1 MNKRLY
7 DVCIAGGGIGGIAL
21 ALRLKLINKNISIYL
36 AEKDTHFNQRSQGYG
51 LTLQQANKVLSQLNI
66 RDKVQSIDTPN
77 DAHYTYNKDGE
88 LVSVFG
94 RFRLNEKERI
104 ENEQVE
110 ALTDSTSEINVQ
122 EVKRPKVSEQ
132 KRAKQLKWEQEKLKR
147 NKEKRYNWHLP
158 RQKLR
163 EFLLDELCS
172 IDSEVINW
180 DRRVSDFTIDSTC
193 DQAHNQLTIKF
204 LDLNN
209 NSSIIEA
216 RCLVGADGIFSKVRQ
231 LLYEK
236 EMTSLV
242 NNELKSLDCL
252 VTLGMAPC
260 ESKVSLNSTFQTL
273 HNENR
278 FFSMPFTVNPN
289 VTFWQF
295 SFPCD
300 KTNADKLKN
309 NKTLLRKEIKSRLK
323 DWHRPIPELI
333 DATNDEMMTGT
344 PVYDR
349 DLCFGGCPEEKIIL
363 IGDAAHPMSPF
374 KGQGANQALLDA
386 VELSDVIKNYLADE
400 HQKTEG
406 FETFTTKMVKR
417 SQSKMDGSRLR
428 VYQYH
433 DPKRQTELTES
444 RGLKISSRASFNK
457 EWVNVSVGDS
467 KIFKDSGIDFR
478 SVEDGT
484 VKEKILRALNI

>member
-1 MNKRLY
+1 M
-7 DVCIAGGGIGGIAL
+7 
-21 ALRLKLINKNISIYL
+21 
-36 AEKDTHFNQRSQGYG
+36 
-51 LTLQQANKVLSQLNI
+51 
-66 RDKVQSIDTPN
+66 
-77 DAHYTYNKDGE
+77 
-88 LVSVFG
+88 VSVFG

-242 NNELKSLDCL
+242 NNELKSL
-252 VTLGMAPC
+252 G
-260 ESKVSLNSTFQTL
+260 
-273 HNENR
+273 
-278 FFSMPFTVNPN
+278 
-289 VTFWQF
+289 
-295 SFPCD
+295 
-300 KTNADKLKN
+300 
-309 NKTLLRKEIKSRLK
+309 
-323 DWHRPIPELI
+323 
-333 DATNDEMMTGT
+333 
-344 PVYDR
+344 
-349 DLCFGGCPEEKIIL
+349 FGGIEI
-363 IGDAAHPMSPF
+363 
-374 KGQGANQALLDA
+374 
-386 VELSDVIKNYLADE
+386 
-400 HQKTEG
+400 
-406 FETFTTKMVKR
+406 FEF
-417 SQSKMDGSRLR
+417 GG
-428 VYQYH
+428 
-433 DPKRQTELTES
+433 E
-444 RGLKISSRASFNK
+444 
-457 EWVNVSVGDS
+457 DS
-467 KIFKDSGIDFR
+467 
-478 SVEDGT
+478 
-484 VKEKILRALNI
+484 